1 MKYIYNLCLVLILL
15 LVNHMVFGQLN
26 WGYINPYERGG
37 EDVSSTVGYTGTT
50 ILSNGNVLGCG
61 LNAVEDFDSEGSE
74 NPGIFGIMTLLSS
87 EGQLIKDTLME
98 PGLFNYPIYVK
109 DIPDDKSFYTVNW
122 DLQSNSWFVL
132 YWSYDLV
139 LKSTN
144 TIDFDYDGDIDEFTL
159 FRYSE
164 MKNGN
169 IILNSFFES
178 EEFNYV
184 SIMIIL
190 DTKGI
195 VIDKKVFKTVNVFNI
210 LEKQDQS
217 GFWGIGLDLVDFDN
231 DFNITNVRKDV
242 FIDKDEINVL
252 NYKDKV
258 IVSYIIY
265 EDDVENWKLD
275 VMDSELNLLKSVDL
289 INSNYFL
296 NFNHNSIDID
306 DKGYI
311 YLGISDIDEDS
322 NFGIQLIKLDEQFD
336 IVWEKRIVNQGYEF
350 LGLNLEVNAK
360 GEILIGGLAYTLESD
375 NTGFGI
381 ILNVNNEKSSGTKD
395 KNTKLKSITLYPN
408 PAKNIIW
415 IASERELTGTY
426 VEIVDVSGKFI
437 YSTNLSADHSI
448 DVGRLENGLYFAKFD
463 LVMTGIVSIPFIKE

>member
-1 MKYIYNLCLVLILL
+1 MRNFYNLNLVLLL
-15 LVNHMVFGQLN
+15 LFVNHMAFGQLN
-26 WGYINPYERGG
+26 WDYINFYERAGN
-37 EDVSSTVGYTGTT
+37 DVSSTVGYTGTT

-74 NPGIFGIMTLLSS
+74 NAGIYGLMTLLSPG
-87 EGQLIKDTLME
+87 GQLIKDTLME
-98 PGLFNYPIYVK
+98 SGLFNYPIYVK
-109 DIPDDKSFYTVNW
+109 DIPDDKSFFTVNW
-122 DLQSNSWFVL
+122 DLVTNSWYVL
-132 YWSYDLV
+132 NWSYDLV

-144 TIDFDYDGDIDEFTL
+144 NIVFNYDGDIDEFKIY
-159 FRYSE
+159 RYSE

-178 EEFNYV
+178 EEFDYV
-184 SIMIIL
+184 SMMMIL
-190 DTKGI
+190 DKKGN
-195 VIDKKVFKTVNVFNI
+195 VINKKVFKALKVFNI

-217 GFWGIGLDLVDFDN
+217 GFWGVGLDIVDFDN

-258 IVSYIIY
+258 IASYITY
-265 EDDVENWKLD
+265 DDEVENWKLD

-381 ILNVNNEKSSGTKD
+381 ILNVHNEKSSGTKD
-395 KNTKLKSITLYPN
+395 KNSKLKSITLYPN

-415 IASERELTGTY
+415 IESERELTGTY

-448 DVGRLENGLYFAKFD
+448 DVGRLENGLYFAIFD
-463 LVMTGIVSIPFIKE
+463 DVITGCVSIPFIKE